1 MKTFQGVIRFIRRII
16 GKFLKWEKIT
26 IALCL
31 LIAGVALY
39 FKIQNQGIEYEYAP
53 ARGGIYTE
61 GVLAENSGIL
71 DKKLK
76 TLTYSGL
83 LRLDENLNL
92 KPALAKSWSIDE
104 NSQTYTFELFDRVPV
119 DKVKN
124 TLTEQKDN
132 LAGLDVQS
140 EGQKIIIKPP
150 KKIGSLIYNLT
161 DPIIDFGPYQ
171 KAKVE
176 ESKLILEANPDWSLG
191 EPLISKVIIRIFQDE
206 DKMISALESGD
217 IQGAD
222 GVLIASNKQNAYTI
236 KLQKYIAL
244 FFNLSRQNMQNK
256 ALREAIKNKTDF
268 NPATSVDLVALDQPV
283 FTGEVEKLQ
292 ASLSSKGITLNPKY
306 FSSDQII
313 SEHIPQRNY
322 DILLYGL
329 DFGRDPDIYSYYYSG
344 QIPSPGNNLS
354 QYFNLEVDKILDK
367 AHQAV
372 LPDKRM
378 EATKQAQTLIDK
390 DVPNILLKQT
400 EHDFTISKE
409 VKNVIVGQGI
419 TESDRFQNVWEWYIK
434 TAKVRKYK

>member
-1 MKTFQGVIRFIRRII
+1 MSILQGVIRFLRRIV
-16 GKFLKWEKIT
+16 GKFSKWEKMI
-26 IALCL
+26 IVFCL
-31 LIAGVALY
+31 LTAGGAVY
-39 FKIQNQGIEYEYAP
+39 FKIQNQGAEYIYLP
-53 ARGGIYTE
+53 SRGGIYTE

-71 DKKLK
+71 DKKIK

-104 NSQTYTFELFDRVPV
+104 NNQTYTFELFDLVPA

-140 EGQKIIIKPP
+140 EGQKIIIKTP

-161 DPIIDFGPYQ
+161 EPMFDFGPYRQ
-171 KAKVE
+171 VKVE
-176 ESKLILEANPDWSLG
+176 DTKLILEANPDWSLG
-191 EPLISKVIIRIFQDE
+191 EPYISRIIIRIFQDE

-222 GVLIASNKQNAYTI
+222 GVLVASDKQNGYTV
-236 KLQKYIAL
+236 KLQKYITL
-244 FFNLSRQNMQNK
+244 FFNLSRANVQNK
-256 ALREAIKNKTDF
+256 GFREAVKNKT
-268 NPATSVDLVALDQPV
+268 NYSPASSVDIVVLDQPI
-283 FTGEVEKLQ
+283 FTQEAKKLQ
-292 ASLSSKGITLNPKY
+292 TSLADKGATLSPKY
-306 FSSDQII
+306 FSSDQIKN
-313 SEHIPQRNY
+313 EYIPNRNY

-329 DFGRDPDIYSYYYSG
+329 DFGRDPDIYPYFYSG

-354 QYFNLEVDKILDK
+354 QYFNLEADKILDR

-372 LPDKRM
+372 LPDKRL
-378 EATKQAQTLIDK
+378 EATKQAQAMVDK
-390 DVPNILLKQT
+390 DVPYILLRQT
-400 EHDFTISKE
+400 EHNLTISKE
-409 VKNVIVGQGI
+409 VKNIIIGQGI

-434 TAKVRKYK
+434 EIKVKK